1 MSNIKKNQLN
11 LSFLFQLIDNS
22 TGMTE
27 KKKASVEF
35 KAGLEEDTQI
45 VGDGSG
51 LLNKS
56 VNVNLWH
63 EEEEKPLGNFL
74 NKMLDFN
81 SLIPSNKEDESKA
94 EKGV

>member
-1 MSNIKKNQLN
+1 
-11 LSFLFQLIDNS
+11 
-22 TGMTE
+22 MTE
-27 KKKASVEF
+27 NKKASVEF
-35 KAGLEEDTQI
+35 KANVDDSQNAE
-45 VGDGSG
+45 DGSA

-81 SLIPSNKEDESKA
+81 SLIPSNKEDEPKD
-94 EKGV
+94 EKKVILI